1 MNTVPATT
9 APDGDVMEFVIAKG
23 DLGKLTPDERVRYYN
38 AVCKSLGINALTN
51 PLAYIMLNGWLTL
64 YATRTCT
71 DQLRKI
77 NNVSLEIVSRKV
89 ADDVM
94 TVHVKARMP
103 DGRVDED
110 YGTVAFIYP
119 ERFKDRDGSWRTHPK
134 AGQPLQGEDRAN
146 GEMKAVTKAKR
157 RATLSICG
165 LGWLDETEG
174 QENAPATAAR
184 PPKAAPNVMLEHDPD
199 TGEVVG
205 AEVDAVDSE
214 LVTAHMER
222 LEAAAGRGWEALRG
236 EWDATPEPVADILR
250 DAHLL
255 RWKGI
260 AKAAET
266 YGVKPT
272 KEQGAGDAA

>member
-9 APDGDVMEFVIAKG
+9 APDGDVMESVIAKG

-51 PLAYIMLNGWLTL
+51 PLAYIMLNGRLTL
-64 YATRTCT
+64 YATRTLT

-89 ADDVM
+89 TDDIL

-119 ERFKDRDGSWRTHPK
+119 ERFKDRDGTWRPHPK

-146 GEMKAVTKAKR
+146 AELKAVTKGKR

-165 LGWLDETEG
+165 LGWPDETEVD
-174 QENAPATAAR
+174 ETAPAAAGR
-184 PPKAAPNVMLEHDPD
+184 TPKAAPNVMLDNPE
-199 TGEVVG
+199 TGEVFLTHQ
-205 AEVDAVDSE
+205 DAVDSD

-250 DAHLL
+250 DAHLP

-260 AKAAET
+260 AAKVAPPA
-266 YGVKPT
+266 